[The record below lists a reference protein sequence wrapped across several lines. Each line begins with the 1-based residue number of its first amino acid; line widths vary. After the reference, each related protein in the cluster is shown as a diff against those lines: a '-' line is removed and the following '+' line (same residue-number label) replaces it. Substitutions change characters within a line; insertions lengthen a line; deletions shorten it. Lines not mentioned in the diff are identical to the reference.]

1 MDSAKLDEIRQWLIK
16 SQRDLGAARL
26 LFDSEASFLD
36 VVVYHCQQ
44 AAEKAL
50 KAYLAY
56 QDVIF
61 QKTHNL
67 NRLLELCLPFE
78 PRFQELWEMA
88 EVLTPYVVAFRYPGS
103 AIEPER
109 QEAEQA
115 VEMAEAFLKF
125 VLSVL
130 PDESLSE

>member
-1 MDSAKLDEIRQWLIK
+1 VQSWTRLSIK
-16 SQRDLGAARL
+16 SQRDLGAAWL
-26 LFDSEASFLD
+26 LFESEASFLD

-56 QDVIF
+56 RDVIF

-67 NRLLELCLPFE
+67 NRLLELCLPFD
-78 PRFQELWEMA
+78 PCFQELWEMA

-103 AIEPER
+103 AIESEK

-115 VEMAEAFLKF
+115 IEMAKSFLTL
-125 VLSVL
+125 VLSAL
-130 PDESLSE
+130 LDEIVNELKRL